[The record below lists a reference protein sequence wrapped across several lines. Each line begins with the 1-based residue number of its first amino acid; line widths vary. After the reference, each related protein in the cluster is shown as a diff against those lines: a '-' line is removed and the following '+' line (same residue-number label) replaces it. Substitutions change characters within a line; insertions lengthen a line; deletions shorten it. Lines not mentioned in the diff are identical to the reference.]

1 MRSARI
7 LLALRFG
14 VRLGGQTV
22 TFSEHV
28 APILFHNCAIC
39 HRPGEAGP
47 FTLLSYQHAQ
57 SRGRQIA
64 EVTASGYMPPW
75 KPEAGYAEYKNK
87 RGLTREQ
94 IEVIQKWYAGPV
106 CWLMFFPNGR
116 GGASLFAATSR
127 GARHHSRLT
136 LSETALNR
144 QERQIIA
151 QPDFHRWKW

>member
-75 KPEAGYAEYKNK
+75 KPEAG
-87 RGLTREQ
+87 
-94 IEVIQKWYAGPV
+94 
-106 CWLMFFPNGR
+106 
-116 GGASLFAATSR
+116 
-127 GARHHSRLT
+127 
-136 LSETALNR
+136 
-144 QERQIIA
+144 
-151 QPDFHRWKW
+151 

>member
-7 LLALRFG
+7 LLALCFG
-14 VRLGGQTV
+14 VWLGGQTV

-87 RGLTREQ
+87 RGVDPGTNRSHS
-94 IEVIQKWYAGPV
+94 EVVRRACV
-106 CWLMFFPNGR
+106 LAHVFPERSGWR
-116 GGASLFAATSR
+116 ASSPQLAAEHVT
-127 GARHHSRLT
+127 T
-136 LSETALNR
+136 
-144 QERQIIA
+144 
-151 QPDFHRWKW
+151 PD